1 MNMSRPQSN
10 GLMELH
16 DAKLDR
22 NEFFCMDLVGF
33 MWNDEEVK
41 GWDAWHGR
49 FLQAEAGRCATATGA
64 RDTDGQWRNRKEK
77 EYSLNYSLKTV
88 RNNE

>member
-10 GLMELH
+10 GLVEFH

-33 MWNDEEVK
+33 LSNDETREI
-41 GWDAWHGR
+41 GNWDAWHGR
-49 FLQAEAGRCATATGA
+49 FLQAEAGRCAY
-64 RDTDGQWRNRKEK
+64 RDICPRYKRTMENRKRKGIQLE
-77 EYSLNYSLKTV
+77 LFT
-88 RNNE
+88 